1 MLRYIIG
8 ITLITAGLILIRA
21 LSNGKILKKHQYALW
36 LIIPAF
42 MILFPL
48 VKFVI
53 PEALEKASA
62 EGGFVHEEHP
72 RRFYKG
78 YYRFRE

>member
-48 VKFVI
+48 VKEAPVCPLAYYSGLHDLI
-53 PEALEKASA
+53 PFS
-62 EGGFVHEEHP
+62 
-72 RRFYKG
+72 
-78 YYRFRE
+78 